1 MSPDDPRAPGY
12 FDLAR
17 SILGPHR
24 ASLEAARAAKR
35 ETGEAVDRAREIVS
49 AAVGLRVATEL
60 NDVDRARI
68 EVERIRSLL
77 DG

>member
-1 MSPDDPRAPGY
+1 MWSEMEARPTPDRRTNPWVV
-12 FDLAR
+12 
-17 SILGPHR
+17 
-24 ASLEAARAAKR
+24 AKR

-60 NDVDRARI
+60 HDVDRART
-68 EVERIRSLL
+68 EAERIRTLI

>member
-1 MSPDDPRAPGY
+1 MISEDPAANGY
-12 FDLAR
+12 IALAGA
-17 SILGPHR
+17 ILRPHR

-60 NDVDRARI
+60 HDVDRARI
-68 EVERIRSLL
+68 EVERIRTLL